1 MVDLN
6 LADKNMKVLYEERKD
21 PNQELWKAVL
31 KQTFEDAFLPRKI
44 HLADYEKREARNF
57 VTTRS
62 ENFNVVCEM
71 AGLSPDYV
79 WDKLNQFKNNKEKV
93 KHVFKMV
100 G

>member
-31 KQTFEDAFLPRKI
+31 KQTFEDAFLPRKL

-93 KHVFKMV
+93 KYVFEMV
-100 G
+100 R

>member
-1 MVDLN
+1 MVKIL
-6 LADKNMKVLYEERKD
+6 KNELVDRSIKVLHEEIKD

-31 KQTFEDAFLPRKI
+31 RQTFEDAFLPRKV

-57 VTTRS
+57 VTSRS
-62 ENFNVVCEM
+62 KNFDVVCEM

-79 WDKLNQFKNNKEKV
+79 WDKLNKFRKEKV
-93 KHVFKMV
+93 NEFGMV

>member
-31 KQTFEDAFLPRKI
+31 KQTFEDAFLPRKL
-44 HLADYEKREARNF
+44 HLADYEKQEARNF

-79 WDKLNQFKNNKEKV
+79 WDKLNQFKNNREKV
-93 KHVFKMV
+93 KHVFEMV
-100 G
+100 R

>member
-6 LADKNMKVLYEERKD
+6 LADKSIKVLYEERKD

-44 HLADYEKREARNF
+44 HLADYEKREPKNF

-62 ENFNVVCEM
+62 ENFDVVCEM

-79 WDKLNQFKNNKEKV
+79 WDKINQFRNNKERV
-93 KHVFKMV
+93 KHVFEMV
-100 G
+100 R

>member
-79 WDKLNQFKNNKEKV
+79 WDKLNQFKNNREKV
-93 KHVFKMV
+93 KHVFEMV
-100 G
+100 R

>member
-93 KHVFKMV
+93 KYVFEMV
-100 G
+100 R

>member
-21 PNQELWKAVL
+21 PNQELWKNVL
-31 KQTFEDAFLPRKI
+31 KQAFEDAFLPRKI

-62 ENFNVVCEM
+62 ENFDVVCEM

-79 WDKLNQFKNNKEKV
+79 WDKINQFKNNRKKV
-93 KHVFKMV
+93 KHVFEMV

>member
-21 PNQELWKAVL
+21 PNQELWKNVL
-31 KQTFEDAFLPRKI
+31 KQAFEDAFLPRKI

-62 ENFNVVCEM
+62 ENFDVVCEM

-79 WDKLNQFKNNKEKV
+79 WDKINQFRNNKQKV
-93 KHVFKMV
+93 KYVFEMV
-100 G
+100 R

>member
-6 LADKNMKVLYEERKD
+6 LADKNLKVLYEERKD

-93 KHVFKMV
+93 KYVFEMV
-100 G
+100 R

>member
-6 LADKNMKVLYEERKD
+6 LADKNMKVLYEERRD

-31 KQTFEDAFLPRKI
+31 KQTFEDAFLPRKL
-44 HLADYEKREARNF
+44 HLADYEKQEARNF

-93 KHVFKMV
+93 KYVFEMV
-100 G
+100 R

>member
-6 LADKNMKVLYEERKD
+6 LADKSMKVLYEERKD

-62 ENFNVVCEM
+62 ENFDVVCEM

-79 WDKLNQFKNNKEKV
+79 WDKINQFRNNKKKV
-93 KHVFKMV
+93 KYVFEMV
-100 G
+100 R

>member
-79 WDKLNQFKNNKEKV
+79 WDKINQFRNNKEKV
-93 KHVFKMV
+93 KYVFEMV
-100 G
+100 R

>member
-62 ENFNVVCEM
+62 ENFDVVCEM

-79 WDKLNQFKNNKEKV
+79 WDKINQFKNNRKKV
-93 KHVFKMV
+93 KHVFEMV

>member
-31 KQTFEDAFLPRKI
+31 KQTFEDAFLPRKV

-79 WDKLNQFKNNKEKV
+79 WDKLNQFKNNRKKV
-93 KHVFKMV
+93 KHVFEMV
-100 G
+100 R